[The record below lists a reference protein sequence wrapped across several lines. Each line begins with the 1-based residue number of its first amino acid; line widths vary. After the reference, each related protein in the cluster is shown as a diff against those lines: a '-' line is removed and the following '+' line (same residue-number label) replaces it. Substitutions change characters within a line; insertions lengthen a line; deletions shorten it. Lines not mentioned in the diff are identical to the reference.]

1 MMRKTVLVLA
11 MMMAGGSCGAMASA
25 DVGTWY
31 TGLKAGWS
39 DYYNEDLGHHVS
51 QNSNASTQLGVKGD
65 NGAGGV
71 FLGYQATDWL
81 ALEGG
86 YDYLGNM
93 RVSSN
98 NSSGA
103 NMENQ
108 GIQLAVKL
116 GLPVTDRWGLYT
128 RMGMMGW
135 HARTKNAG
143 HAMNDEGI
151 SPLAALGTELSLGED
166 WSLRL
171 EYQYVANIG
180 EGGDTGITVD
190 NGQTS
195 LGVIYHFGQSAL
207 PNLPS
212 ATPAP
217 SPAPASRTFN
227 LRSDVLFAH
236 DSATLMPAGHD
247 AIVQLY
253 QGLHPKNSKNL
264 HITVK
269 GYTDRMGTTE
279 YNQALSARR
288 AQSVADVLA
297 ERGIPATAITVQG
310 EGSDAPVTG
319 NTCDSMKNRDAL
331 ITCLAPDRRVVV
343 DVVGEKAEVTA
354 SDPSQYSPEMHF

>member
-1 MMRKTVLVLA
+1 MMRKTVLMLA
-11 MMMAGGSCGAMASA
+11 MMMAGVSSGVMASV
-25 DVGTWY
+25 DTGSWY

-51 QNSNASTQLGVKGD
+51 QNSNASTQLGVK
-65 NGAGGV
+65 GAGGV

-116 GLPVTDRWGLYT
+116 GLPVTDKWGLYT

-135 HARTKNAG
+135 HARTKNAS

-151 SPLAALGTELSLGED
+151 SPLAALGAELSMGED

-195 LGVIYHFGQSAL
+195 LGIIYHFGQAAL
-207 PNLPS
+207 PTLP
-212 ATPAP
+212 P
-217 SPAPASRTFN
+217 SMSTG
-227 LRSDVLFAH
+227 
-236 DSATLMPAGHD
+236 M
-247 AIVQLY
+247 
-253 QGLHPKNSKNL
+253 K
-264 HITVK
+264 TVMAVSLVAAK
-269 GYTDRMGTTE
+269 RVYT
-279 YNQALSARR
+279 
-288 AQSVADVLA
+288 
-297 ERGIPATAITVQG
+297 GI
-310 EGSDAPVTG
+310 
-319 NTCDSMKNRDAL
+319 K
-331 ITCLAPDRRVVV
+331 
-343 DVVGEKAEVTA
+343 K
-354 SDPSQYSPEMHF
+354 